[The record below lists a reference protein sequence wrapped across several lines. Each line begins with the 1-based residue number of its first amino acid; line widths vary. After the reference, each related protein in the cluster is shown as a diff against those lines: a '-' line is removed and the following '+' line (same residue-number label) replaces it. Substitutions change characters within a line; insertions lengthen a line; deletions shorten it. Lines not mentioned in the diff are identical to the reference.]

1 MSGYW
6 ANSHGHGMLHLQTSN
21 QPPETIHFGILVV
34 VVVVVVAASAAISS
48 LVNDKGSI

>member
-34 VVVVVVAASAAISS
+34 VVVVVAASAAISF